1 MAFRSPSWGRSAP
14 NRSRCEEAPE
24 RCWRWTAP
32 ERTRAKRRYA
42 STPSCRRSLRS
53 LSSRIRRNRNEAR
66 KPRPARAARYLS
78 RHGAAHPET
87 QAPRSAAPR
96 LCANAS
102 IPRLRSRP
110 ARAPP
115 CPDARRGPP
124 GAQGH
129 AKTFRAH
136 PRKLPETRALAR
148 FAFHPCAP
156 AEPRRGTGPRGPQ
169 GAGRKP

>member
-1 MAFRSPSWGRSAP
+1 MTFRAPSWGRSAP

-42 STPSCRRSLRS
+42 STPSCRCSLQS
-53 LSSRIRRNRNEAR
+53 LSSRIRRNRNEAGR
-66 KPRPARAARYLS
+66 PRPARAARYLS

-87 QAPRSAAPR
+87 QAPHSAAPR
-96 LCANAS
+96 LCAPAS

-110 ARAPP
+110 AHAPP

-124 GAQGH
+124 SAQGH
-129 AKTFRAH
+129 AKTFRRR
-136 PRKLPETRALAR
+136 PWPWPKTRALRVSLSTLAALREPQRVTGQEAR
-148 FAFHPCAP
+148 KG
-156 AEPRRGTGPRGPQ
+156 R
-169 GAGRKP
+169 AGRL